1 MSDRL
6 SCRSNASAR
15 TAWAET
21 YAGRGLSFSAPQ
33 YLRNTHASNVTG
45 EKDTGVTRPDR
56 CSTLSAV
63 DAAGVKLSREISSSF
78 ALQSISS
85 RVFSA
90 SPCTRPSAR
99 VENEPAAGPRRAGRT
114 EDGFQEETNR
124 DREPEGPSD
133 VQPTPTHR
141 PTQRPVVRAGDRV
154 SNEAQFIPGD
164 T

>member
-33 YLRNTHASNVTG
+33 YLRNTDASNVTG

-99 VENEPAAGPRRAGRT
+99 VENEPAAGPRRAGRRKT
-114 EDGFQEETNR
+114 ASRRRQTGTGSR
-124 DREPEGPSD
+124 EGPSD

-141 PTQRPVVRAGDRV
+141 PTDR
-154 SNEAQFIPGD
+154 
-164 T
+164 